1 MAKAGE
7 RKVGRTCTYV
17 RADGRYVP
25 AVIRAID
32 PPADPAVDLE
42 VFPLGEGQDFATVA
56 EMTSPEQTN
65 VWLPGSRYRY

>member
-1 MAKAGE
+1 MAKPGE

-25 AVIRAID
+25 ALITALTID
-32 PPADPAVDLE
+32 VDLE
-42 VFPLGEGQDFATVA
+42 VYPLDGADTYANVL
-56 EMTSPEQTN
+56 EMTSPEQTA

>member
-7 RKVGRTCTYV
+7 RVVGRTCTYV

-25 AVIRAID
+25 GVITTLRAGSN
-32 PPADPAVDLE
+32 VDLR
-42 VFPLGEGQDFATVA
+42 VGHHADDTDTDHADVA
-56 EMTSPEQTN
+56 EMTSPEQTD

>member
-1 MAKAGE
+1 MAKPGE

-25 AVIRAID
+25 ALITALTID
-32 PPADPAVDLE
+32 VDLE
-42 VFPLGEGQDFATVA
+42 VYPLDGADTYAGVL
-56 EMTSPEQTN
+56 EMTSPEQTG